1 MSNQTSLLTNWL
13 IRRTANTDRQVP
25 TQIGA
30 KARVVQT
37 NALLDSGSLAGD
49 FINAETLRTLGGVV
63 LYCTYSTYVPY
74 SLSPYRVL
82 NSDIASALALLSRHI
97 VISPLSS

>member
-1 MSNQTSLLTNWL
+1 MTTLPTAARTPTIPGTGLPDTANRL
-13 IRRTANTDRQVP
+13 IRLTANTDRQEQ

-49 FINAETLRTLGGVV
+49 FINAETLRTLGGTHHLRSADETIVV
-63 LYCTYSTYVPY
+63 CSGL
-74 SLSPYRVL
+74 
-82 NSDIASALALLSRHI
+82 
-97 VISPLSS
+97 